1 MTDIDKIIAEID
13 KLRGLYEKD
22 TEVITDPDEMAEL
35 ANIMFGLDQAKAIAK
50 GDTAEQLY

>member
-1 MTDIDKIIAEID
+1 MTDTDKIIAEID

-22 TEVITDPDEMAEL
+22 TEVITDTNEMAEV
-35 ANIMFGLDQAKAIAK
+35 ANIMFGLDQAKAIVR